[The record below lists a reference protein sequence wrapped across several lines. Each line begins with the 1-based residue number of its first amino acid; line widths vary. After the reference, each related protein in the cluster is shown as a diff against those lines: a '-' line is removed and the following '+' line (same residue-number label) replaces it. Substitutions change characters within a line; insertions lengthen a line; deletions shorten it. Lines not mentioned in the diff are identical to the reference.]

1 MAKNKP
7 NFNPSSEI
15 SEPASNETV
24 SPTVIADAS
33 AAVDSNSNLNSA
45 TAEGAQPANAD
56 ASAQAAASTEKG
68 PDKRR
73 IMIKDPATGQQ
84 IPRVQFIRDQVG
96 AGKSRSEVTQMVRD
110 ITGDKDF
117 RYQIVFQATK
127 DMQNITPSQ
136 RKGGRPAA
144 EANPTNGAAG
154 AAPASGSASTP
165 STAPGSDAAS
175 ANHEQAESAGASP
188 VQSMVNAADQPD
200 QTGTIAQ
207 GTESP
212 APQL

>member
-7 NFNPSSEI
+7 NFKPSSEI

-24 SPTVIADAS
+24 SPTVIGDAS
-33 AAVDSNSNLNSA
+33 AAVDSNSTVSNTA
-45 TAEGAQPANAD
+45 TAD
-56 ASAQAAASTEKG
+56 ATEKG

-200 QTGTIAQ
+200 QTGTNAQ